1 MANEFINPN
10 WHVILIHYPLGL
22 VVAGF
27 LIELFSFM
35 WRRSGFRTAGR
46 WMILLGALMAIPTAF
61 SGIYAFADAARM
73 NNPSAQGVWAQ
84 IAADTPLRDTGA
96 WDKLVRHTWL
106 QSIATV
112 LLVASVVTWIGCS
125 DLWRKRLHLP
135 LLLLLACGVGLMG
148 VGAWYSGEA
157 VYRHGAAVD
166 LATGTD
172 TGPGTAEEAGRGGQG
187 DSRSRITDAP
197 GRGTTPPPAPRSA
210 PVTAPARVTPAPAPQ
225 ERTPAVPPPP
235 TPQPERR
242 AAPPTP
248 PPATAPAPRRAAT
261 APAAAPAAP
270 PATRPAPAAVTRPAA
285 PVARVTTAPAPSAAP
300 APAAARTVQ
309 SAPATRTTQATTRAA
324 ATTRQSNPAIDPS
337 LQVAAEE
344 QTAGKRGL
352 EYYLPPL
359 QTHVFLA
366 GVTVALAMAALG
378 LSIRRVS
385 ESRVR
390 DDAAAAGVVK
400 DDETVVEVQRP
411 LEPFSD
417 HPGSGDV
424 QADLSDEIAANTDV
438 AIKQAGGRAP
448 AGRFWLLTALLVLV
462 TMTAGWWTLASQAD
476 AFDGR
481 DFSEGAQVL
490 WEMVYNRDLNSTD
503 GSGSIFNRRFVHVL
517 TGSMILIMPL
527 VLAGM
532 ARWGPRAKLWLWLF
546 ALLLIMAVA
555 AQVWLGILLTYDL
568 PEGPI
573 TRFNAAGL

>member
-35 WRRSGFRTAGR
+35 WRRSGFRAAGR
-46 WMILLGALMAIPTAF
+46 WMILLGALMAIPAAF

-73 NNPSAQGVWAQ
+73 NNPSADGVWAQ
-84 IAADTPLRDTGA
+84 IVADTPLRDTGA

-135 LLLLLACGVGLMG
+135 LLLLLACGVGLVG

-157 VYRHGAAVD
+157 VYRHGAAVK

-172 TGPGTAEEAGRGGQG
+172 TGPGTAEEAGSGGQS

-197 GRGTTPPPAPRSA
+197 GRATTAPAAPITAPAGATPPPAPQER
-210 PVTAPARVTPAPAPQ
+210 ARV
-225 ERTPAVPPPP
+225 VPPPP

-242 AAPPTP
+242 AAPPAA
-248 PPATAPAPRRAAT
+248 PPATAAAPRRATT
-261 APAAAPAAP
+261 APTPAPAAP
-270 PATRPAPAAVTRPAA
+270 AATRPAPAAATRPAA
-285 PVARVTTAPAPSAAP
+285 PAARATPAPVTAPAAP
-300 APAAARTVQ
+300 RTAPP
-309 SAPATRTTQATTRAA
+309 APATRTTQATTRAA
-324 ATTRQSNPAIDPS
+324 ATTRQSNPAIDPTAS
-337 LQVAAEE
+337 VASEE

-352 EYYLPPL
+352 EYYLPPV

-385 ESRVR
+385 ESRVG
-390 DDAAAAGVVK
+390 DDAAASGAVK

-411 LEPFSD
+411 LEPFSN
-417 HPGSGDV
+417 HPRTEDV
-424 QADLSDEIAANTDV
+424 QADLTDEIAASTDV

-462 TMTAGWWTLASQAD
+462 TMMAGWWTLASQAD

-490 WEMVYNRDLNSTD
+490 WEMVYNRDLNATD
-503 GSGSIFNRRFVHVL
+503 GSGSIFNRRFVHVM
-517 TGSMILIMPL
+517 TGAVILVVPL
-527 VLAGM
+527 VLTVL

-546 ALLLIMAVA
+546 ALLLIVAVA
-555 AQVWLGILLTYDL
+555 AQVWLGVLLTYDL